1 MFFGGRVVSV
11 VASGHD
17 FFSKSMSLIML
28 VVPLVAEKAT
38 ILSSLCVCNMHPS
51 CITIDVLHS
60 CLLFV
65 IFDSYSS

>member
-1 MFFGGRVVSV
+1 
-11 VASGHD
+11 
-17 FFSKSMSLIML
+17 ML